1 MEVSMKVYLRQIV
14 RDLVDKSSTT
24 IDLFEGDIKEDCKY
38 WKKYH
43 NAQVRYFELKE
54 VKIR

>member
-1 MEVSMKVYLRQIV
+1 MKVYLRQIV